1 VTSTGRSGATGS
13 KRPGRTREGDAQ
25 TRVADED
32 ADALAVELGER
43 LAEWG
48 DRRVEL
54 LRLRRQAHRVAN
66 QAIYGVPPK
75 GALMSIKAA
84 SPHQPGSCAQPKFL
98 RAARPA
104 ATTAEGK
111 LCASFRIEAIAGRV
125 MAGNRDLAWRRWLS
139 IALRTLHIVG
149 VVLAAIA
156 LLGNGDRAVAGVML
170 MLLSGFA
177 LFAIDLWQRP
187 GLWREVAGAFIFVKL
202 LALAAMLVAPGI
214 EVFLFWLLLVTSSV
228 VSHAPHDF
236 RHRRILG

>member
-1 VTSTGRSGATGS
+1 
-13 KRPGRTREGDAQ
+13 
-25 TRVADED
+25 
-32 ADALAVELGER
+32 
-43 LAEWG
+43 
-48 DRRVEL
+48 
-54 LRLRRQAHRVAN
+54 
-66 QAIYGVPPK
+66 
-75 GALMSIKAA
+75 MSIKAP
-84 SPHQPGSCAQPKFL
+84 SMHPPESCPRPQFL

-156 LLGNGDRAVAGVML
+156 FLGSGDHAAAGVVL

-202 LALAAMLVAPGI
+202 LALAAMLAAPGI
-214 EVFLFWLLLVTSSV
+214 AALLFWLLLVTSSV

>member
-1 VTSTGRSGATGS
+1 
-13 KRPGRTREGDAQ
+13 
-25 TRVADED
+25 
-32 ADALAVELGER
+32 
-43 LAEWG
+43 
-48 DRRVEL
+48 
-54 LRLRRQAHRVAN
+54 
-66 QAIYGVPPK
+66 
-75 GALMSIKAA
+75 
-84 SPHQPGSCAQPKFL
+84 
-98 RAARPA
+98 
-104 ATTAEGK
+104 
-111 LCASFRIEAIAGRV
+111 

-156 LLGNGDRAVAGVML
+156 FLGSGDHAAAGVVL

-202 LALAAMLVAPGI
+202 LALAAMLAAPGI
-214 EVFLFWLLLVTSSV
+214 AALLFWLLLVTSSV

>member
-1 VTSTGRSGATGS
+1 M
-13 KRPGRTREGDAQ
+13 
-25 TRVADED
+25 
-32 ADALAVELGER
+32 R
-43 LAEWG
+43 LVP
-48 DRRVEL
+48 DR
-54 LRLRRQAHRVAN
+54 
-66 QAIYGVPPK
+66 
-75 GALMSIKAA
+75 
-84 SPHQPGSCAQPKFL
+84 
-98 RAARPA
+98 
-104 ATTAEGK
+104 
-111 LCASFRIEAIAGRV
+111 AIAGQG
-125 MAGNRDLAWRRWLS
+125 MAGNKELSWRRWLS

-156 LLGNGDRAVAGVML
+156 FLGSGVHAVAGVVL

-214 EVFLFWLLLVTSSV
+214 AALLFWLLLVTSSV